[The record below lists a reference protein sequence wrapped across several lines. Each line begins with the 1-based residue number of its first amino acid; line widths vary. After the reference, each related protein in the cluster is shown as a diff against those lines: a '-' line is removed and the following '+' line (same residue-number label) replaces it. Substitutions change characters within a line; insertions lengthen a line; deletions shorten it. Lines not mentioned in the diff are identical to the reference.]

1 MRIWSICKAP
11 SLHVVTI
18 ALLGSERIRLY
29 NRIALQRDLL
39 LSVYEHW
46 FEDLAA
52 VDAFR
57 KRFNYSDSIGLI
69 GGVDL
74 AALSPA
80 ELSEYQV
87 LIGTLMSRV
96 DWMLRRLRLLA
107 VLSQAILDGAR
118 DETDLIRAIRAA
130 PSAPAETRVVPP
142 APR

>member
-1 MRIWSICKAP
+1 MGSQRI
-11 SLHVVTI
+11 
-18 ALLGSERIRLY
+18 GLY

-39 LSVYEHW
+39 LSVYERW

-96 DWMLRRLRLLA
+96 DGIVRRLRLLGIQA
-107 VLSQAILDGAR
+107 QAILNGAR
-118 DETDLIRAIRAA
+118 DETDMMKAIQAA
-130 PSAPAETRVVPP
+130 PSAPAETGVVPP